1 MNNFIEKGFMYGFVI
16 GITLALIFVPYKTV
30 TYMSGGVTTT
40 EYKEI
45 PEYIINVLRVS
56 FSSGVIASTIS
67 LALYKKRKTKN

>member
-56 FSSGVIASTIS
+56 FSSGLIASTIS